1 MMLCLNSVTN
11 ANGHIRSFWN
21 NELLIA
27 IIFIIQYIFIYI
39 YICFFIYLFLFIS
52 DVLSWLSFSLYL
64 APLPFYQK
72 IAVGALSGKA
82 VAKISSQKIILNNA
96 KE

>member
-1 MMLCLNSVTN
+1 M
-11 ANGHIRSFWN
+11 R
-21 NELLIA
+21 
-27 IIFIIQYIFIYI
+27 
-39 YICFFIYLFLFIS
+39 
-52 DVLSWLSFSLYL
+52 LSFSSYL

-82 VAKISSQKIILNNA
+82 VAKMSSQKIILNSA